1 MKYTYESIVA
11 KAKALEKKSAKKID
25 EHIAIQVNVEGEG
38 EGIFYIE
45 IADHKVSVE
54 PYDYYDNDAVLVG
67 DAENVINFLKN
78 KTGEVAVYGNQDK
91 VELLK
96 SVIPNKRVTK
106 TAAEKKTAEKKPAEK
121 KTAPKKT
128 AAKKAAPAKKAT
140 AAKKPATKA
149 ASKEATVKTE
159 AKAETKTTA
168 KKTTAK
174 KATAKKA
181 SSK

>member
-25 EHIAIQVNVEGEG
+25 EHVAIQVNVEGEG

-78 KTGEVAVYGNQDK
+78 KTGNVAVYGNQDK

-106 TAAEKKTAEKKPAEK
+106 TAAEKKTAEKK
-121 KTAPKKT
+121 TV
-128 AAKKAAPAKKAT
+128 AKKAAPAKKAT

-159 AKAETKTTA
+159 AKAETKATAKKATAKKATA

-174 KATAKKA
+174 KA